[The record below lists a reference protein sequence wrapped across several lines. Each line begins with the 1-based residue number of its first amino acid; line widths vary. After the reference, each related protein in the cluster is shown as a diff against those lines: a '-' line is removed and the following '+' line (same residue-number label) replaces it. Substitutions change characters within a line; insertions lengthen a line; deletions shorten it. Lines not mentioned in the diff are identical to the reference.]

1 MSKTGENLK
10 IAFADE
16 SQTNVEY
23 LAYAH
28 RAIDEGCMEIAQ
40 LFREAAGAEV
50 VHALSHLKAMN
61 VVRTTEENLKEAAEG
76 ESLQIMSMYPKFIE
90 EAEKE
95 GRKEAAESFRIVP
108 QTVTWRNSARKYTPN
123 TVNLWVV
130 FSSQQI
136 QAAAIGALRSRA
148 QACFF

>member
-1 MSKTGENLK
+1 MSKTDENLK

-50 VHALSHLKAMN
+50 VHALSHLMAMGA
-61 VVRTTEENLKEAAEG
+61 VKSTLDNLTEAAEA
-76 ESLQIMSMYPKFIE
+76 ENLEIMSMYPKFIE
-90 EAEKE
+90 EAENE
-95 GRKEAAESFRIVP
+95 GREDAAESFRIAFEREKHNR
-108 QTVTWRNSARKYTPN
+108 TMFR
-123 TVNLWVV
+123 
-130 FSSQQI
+130 
-136 QAAAIGALRSRA
+136 QALKKL
-148 QACFF
+148 Q